1 MFFTKSSVISLPLAL
16 SYALYASAAPNVRR
30 ATAVNT
36 TTCNGKTYVYEE
48 LAGYGFLPSNARDKY
63 GDTLG
68 GIGSSIAV
76 DKSSWKKSGS
86 SYTGTLY
93 ALPDRGWNT
102 NGTINY
108 QNRIQKIQMTLKVE
122 DPTVSNPSGPN
133 LNLKLLDTIL
143 LTDFEGTP
151 TTGLDADITGPY
163 KSFSQVPF
171 TLPSANYTG
180 NGFGGAGNGGNR
192 VSVDSEGIF
201 LGSDGSFWISDEYGP
216 FVYHFDS
223 NGKMI
228 GAIKPPSA
236 LIPRRKK
243 KTSYSAD
250 SPPLYEP
257 DLVPTPEDNPTGRN
271 NNQGFE
277 GMTTN
282 PDGTKLYV
290 LLQSATNQDGG
301 LDGDE
306 ANTRFLIYDISGE
319 SARRQKHI
327 LLGH

>member
-1 MFFTKSSVISLPLAL
+1 MYFSKTLVPLAL
-16 SYALYASAAPNVRR
+16 AYSLSATAAPNLRR
-30 ATAVNT
+30 ASAVNT
-36 TTCNGKTYVYEE
+36 ATCNGKTYVYEE
-48 LAGYGFLPSNARDKY
+48 LAGYGCLPSNVRDKE

-68 GIGSSIAV
+68 GIGSSIAI
-76 DKSSWKKSGS
+76 DKNSWKKSGNI
-86 SYTGTLY
+86 YTGTLY

-102 NGTINY
+102 NGTIDY
-108 QNRIQKIQMTLKVE
+108 QNRVQKIQLTLKIV
-122 DPTVSNPSGPN
+122 DPTVANPASPN
-133 LNLKLLDTIL
+133 LNMKLLDTIL
-143 LTDFEGTP
+143 LSDFEGTP
-151 TTGLDADITGPY
+151 TTGLDPDITGPY
-163 KSFSQVPF
+163 KSFSEIPF

-180 NGFGGAGNGGNR
+180 NGFGGAGQGGNR

-223 NGKMI
+223 SGKMI
-228 GAIKPPSA
+228 GAIKPPTA
-236 LIPRRKK
+236 VIPRRMG

-250 SPPLYEP
+250 SPPLDDPTLEP
-257 DLVPTPEDNPTGRN
+257 DPQDNPTGRN

-290 LLQSATNQDGG
+290 LLQSAANQEGG

-306 ANTRFLIYDISGE
+306 ANSRFFVYDISGQQSPE
-319 SARRQKHI
+319 
-327 LLGH
+327 